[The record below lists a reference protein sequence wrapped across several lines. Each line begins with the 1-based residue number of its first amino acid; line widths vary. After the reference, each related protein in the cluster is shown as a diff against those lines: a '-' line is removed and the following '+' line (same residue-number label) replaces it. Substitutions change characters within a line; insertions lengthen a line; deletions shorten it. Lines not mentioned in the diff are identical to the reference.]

1 MKLFDDHGFNTNKL
15 IDNVC
20 AFNMTVTISDIARSV
35 GVSSATVSRVL
46 NSPHIVKEET
56 RIKVLRAM
64 EEHGYIYNALAGGLT
79 RNRTATIGLIIP
91 TITNPIFAIS
101 IKGTQTVAKERGYSI
116 LLGSTEYSYDVEFDF
131 VSLFYEKRVDG
142 IIFMGAPGNLK
153 SMEFLRKWKIP
164 FVVTWEVLQEKDV
177 NFVAFDNIQIARQVT
192 DYLISLG
199 HRRIAMIAGP
209 TTGTTRAYQRVEG
222 YRQALDAHDLPC
234 DETLIVHKNYT
245 VEDGKEAMRR
255 LLRENEPPT
264 AVFCGNDILAF
275 GAMAAAKEAGYI
287 VGTDLSIVGFDDL
300 DISRVTDP
308 QLTTVHIPAYRMGKM
323 SGDLLISLIEEEVQQ
338 PQQYILDSSLVI
350 RQSVGNPSCRI
361 CWATANSD
369 GVTSGTQRLDDV
381 L

>member
-1 MKLFDDHGFNTNKL
+1 M
-15 IDNVC
+15 
-20 AFNMTVTISDIARSV
+20 AVTISDIAKSA

-56 RIKVLRAM
+56 LIKVLKAM
-64 EEHGYIYNALAGGLT
+64 KEQEYAYNALAGGLA
-79 RNRTATIGLIIP
+79 RKRTATIGLIIP

-101 IKGTQTVAKERGYSI
+101 TKGTQTVAKKRGYSI

-153 SMEFLRKWKIP
+153 SMENLRKRKIP
-164 FVVTWEVLQEKDV
+164 FVVTWEVLREKDV
-177 NFVAFDNIQIARQVT
+177 NFVAFDNIQIARRMT

-209 TTGTTRAYQRVEG
+209 TTVTTRASQRLEG
-222 YRQALDAHDLPC
+222 YRQSLDVHDLPC

-255 LLRENEPPT
+255 LLRENEDLT

-275 GAMAAAKEAGYI
+275 GAMAAAKEVGYV
-287 VGTDLSIVGFDDL
+287 VGTDISIVGFDDL
-300 DISRVTDP
+300 DISRVSDP
-308 QLTTVHIPAYRMGKM
+308 QLTTVQIPAYQMGKM

-338 PQQYILDSSLVI
+338 PRQYILDSNLVI
-350 RQSVGNPSCRI
+350 RQSAGNPSLSRRKLGASRI
-361 CWATANSD
+361 MEGGPGA
-369 GVTSGTQRLDDV
+369 
-381 L
+381 